1 MIFEPARVHQKECQ
15 GFSPWFKQGFS
26 ASLIN
31 ENGHTSQ
38 RSHLQSPF
46 KRGKLE
52 LNWSPFAAEDAATW
66 VSWKSKVP
74 AAGGSTFLILKT
86 GL

>member
-1 MIFEPARVHQKECQ
+1 MIFEPARVHQRDCQ

-31 ENGHTSQ
+31 ENGHTS
-38 RSHLQSPF
+38 RFGGAYLKNVERIPRLQSSF

-52 LNWSPFAAEDAATW
+52 LNWSPFAAEDAATLRR
-66 VSWKSKVP
+66 
-74 AAGGSTFLILKT
+74 G
-86 GL
+86 